1 MTGDA
6 VRIRRMRF
14 WGRHGATAE
23 ERLSPQEI
31 ELDVEIAADCSK
43 AAVSDDLSDA
53 VDYDGIYHIC
63 ERIVTQKS
71 FALLEAL
78 AGECLHEIFSDRR
91 IDRATIRARKPG
103 FFDGA
108 TPEIELTRFRSSP

>member
-14 WGRHGATAE
+14 WGRHGATPD

-31 ELDVEIAADCSK
+31 ELDVEIAADCSA

-53 VDYDGIYHIC
+53 VDYDAVYRIC
-63 ERIVTQKS
+63 ERVVTQKS

-78 AGECLHEIFSDRR
+78 ANACLDEILSDRR

-108 TPEIELTRFRSSP
+108 TPEIELTRYRSST